1 MNPANFQAI
10 MTPLYSEIK
19 TSGPRRR
26 ERWRVFVG
34 LLVIAAAAL
43 DSRPA
48 LAEFKVCNQTL
59 SLYNVAIGTEKEGT
73 FQTEGWWTL
82 SANECV
88 SPITEDLASRDVYV
102 FATNIYCDDA
112 FNGEITMCLDRH
124 KHFEITGTDN
134 CWLRGHEAAR
144 FKEVDTHSSNSW
156 TIFIQ
161 ETRD

>member
-1 MNPANFQAI
+1 MSTPFADKIKMQHLLFSELSNMFGQEV
-10 MTPLYSEIK
+10 PLYDKS
-19 TSGPRRR
+19 
-26 ERWRVFVG
+26 
-34 LLVIAAAAL
+34 LLVN
-43 DSRPA
+43 
-48 LAEFKVCNQTL
+48 KVCNQTL

-88 SPITEDLASRDVYV
+88 SPITEDLSSRYVYV
-102 FATNIYCDDA
+102 FATNIYGDDA

>member
-1 MNPANFQAI
+1 MNPANFHAI

-19 TSGPRRR
+19 AGGLRRR
-26 ERWRVFVG
+26 EGPGVLLS

-43 DSRPA
+43 DPRPA
-48 LAEFKVCNQTL
+48 VAEFKVCNQTL
-59 SLYNVAIGTEKEGT
+59 SLYNIAIGIEKERI

-88 SPITEDLASRDVYV
+88 SPITEDLSSRYVYV
-102 FATNIYCDDA
+102 FATNIYGDDA
-112 FNGEITMCLDRH
+112 LSGEITMCLDRH
-124 KHFEITGTDN
+124 KHFEIVGTDN

-161 ETRD
+161 ESRD